1 MSDDPRM
8 GAPSCSALARLEA
21 CPGSW
26 WLTKDLPET
35 SGPDAIS
42 GTKIHR
48 WLETQMDD
56 DWKLLTM
63 SEQDTALNLWDKAR
77 AEIGEDGVD
86 IEQREIRYWLNQHKG
101 QIQVNYTP
109 QNPGALISGQAD
121 VVVEYLDGR
130 ILILDYKSG
139 RGEQVEAANNAQLRG
154 LAALASY
161 IYQEA
166 PSIDVVIISP
176 RKTTRA
182 SFGRKQFPQLKDW
195 LNKVL
200 LWIVFAQD
208 KPEQQLK
215 AGDHCHY
222 CKMNAQCETFMDAVK
237 QQADLLKIDDLPLNG
252 QNANAKLFGRA
263 TNLAPERIAEALDN
277 LHLLTWYQS
286 AIKSAAKRML
296 ENGIKVPGWSLA
308 ETKGNRAIVDA
319 SIAAESLAGHLDQ
332 AEIIAACK
340 MSPSKL
346 TDALRKA
353 SGLKDGGLRYNLSAG
368 KAKDMLH
375 DLMGDNMIQESK
387 TTLKKE
393 GFNLEV

>member
-35 SGPDAIS
+35 SGQDAIS

-48 WLETQMDD
+48 FLETQMDA
-56 DWKLLTM
+56 DWERLTM
-63 SEQDTALNLWDKAR
+63 AERDTALNLWDKAR
-77 AEIGEDGVD
+77 AEIGQDGVD

-166 PSIDVVIISP
+166 PSIDVAIISP
-176 RKTTRA
+176 QETTRA
-182 SFGRKQFPQLKDW
+182 SFNRDQFPSLKDW

-200 LWIVFAQD
+200 LWIAFAQD
-208 KPEQQLK
+208 KPEQHLK

-222 CKMNAQCETFMDAVK
+222 CKFNAQCKTFTDAVK

-252 QNANAKLFGRA
+252 QDAHAKLFGRA
-263 TNLAPERIAEALDN
+263 MNLQPERIAEALDN
-277 LHLLTWYQS
+277 LHLLNWYQS
-286 AIKSAAKRML
+286 AIKSAAKRMI
-296 ENGIKVPGWSLA
+296 EDGIKVPGWSLA
-308 ETKGNRAIVDA
+308 ETKGNRTIVDA

-340 MSPSKL
+340 MSPIKL
-346 TDALRKA
+346 TEAFRKA
-353 SGLKDGGLRYNLSAG
+353 SGFKDGGLRYNLSER
-368 KAKDMLH
+368 KAKDMLRE
-375 DLMGDNMIQESK
+375 LMGGNMVQESK
-387 TTLKKE
+387 TGLKKE

>member
-1 MSDDPRM
+1 MSNDPRM

-26 WLTKDLPET
+26 WLTNDLPET
-35 SGPDAIS
+35 SGQDAIS

-48 WLETQMDD
+48 FLETQMDG
-56 DWKLLTM
+56 DWSRLTM
-63 SEQDTALNLWDKAR
+63 AEQDTALNLWDRAR
-77 AEIGEDGVD
+77 AEIGQDGVD

-101 QIQVNYTP
+101 QIQVNYVP

-161 IYQEA
+161 IYPGA
-166 PSIDVVIISP
+166 PSIDVAIISP
-176 RKTTRA
+176 QETTRA
-182 SFGRKQFPQLKDW
+182 SFNREQIPSLKDW

-200 LWIVFAQD
+200 LWIAFAQD
-208 KPEQQLK
+208 KPEQHLK

-222 CKMNAQCETFMDAVK
+222 CKYNAQCETFMDAVK
-237 QQADLLKIDDLPLNG
+237 QQADLLKIDDLPLSG
-252 QNANAKLFGRA
+252 QDAHAKLFGRA
-263 TNLAPERIAEALDN
+263 MNLEPGRIAEALDN

-296 ENGIKVPGWSLA
+296 EEGIKVPGWNLA
-308 ETKGNRAIVDA
+308 ETKGNRTIVDA

-340 MSPSKL
+340 MSPIKL
-346 TDALRKA
+346 TEALRKA
-353 SGLKDGGLRYNLSAG
+353 SGFKDGGLRYNLSEG
-368 KAKDMLH
+368 KAKDMLR
-375 DLMGDNMIQESK
+375 DMMGENMVQESK
-387 TTLKKE
+387 TGLKKE